1 MYIRSAL
8 HHICSIVHIYSI
20 IHYTDCI
27 IFFVLIAYL
36 IICYIQNITLET
48 HINYIAYRNPY
59 ITSLYK
65 SWFAKIRKSHGINN
79 HRIYGELKI
88 NLNSM
93 VYLDTRNSI
102 LRPRQHDL
110 DEATLFPVTWGWK
123 YLSCMTLFSSRGF
136 RNKIKSYGNSL
147 KLDVTVTMNLNIMY
161 FGLWIA
167 LSWLGKSEGFWS
179 DFPVKVMF
187 LSL

>member
-1 MYIRSAL
+1 
-8 HHICSIVHIYSI
+8 
-20 IHYTDCI
+20 
-27 IFFVLIAYL
+27 
-36 IICYIQNITLET
+36 
-48 HINYIAYRNPY
+48 
-59 ITSLYK
+59 
-65 SWFAKIRKSHGINN
+65 
-79 HRIYGELKI
+79 
-88 NLNSM
+88 M